1 MATLVLFYSATGN
14 TRKAA
19 TALAGA
25 LGAELCEITCS
36 AYAKGLWGPFRKA
49 YDVLA
54 GRNPP
59 VEIPEKADQVWDMIV
74 LGTPVWGARPAPP
87 IRSYLQRDGRH
98 YARLAMFVT
107 ASGTSPKYPPGRAIE
122 EMMTMSRLPP
132 QHTCIFTEAQIN
144 GPDFTAAITACA
156 DKMQPGL

>member
-36 AYAKGLWGPFRKA
+36 AYAKGFWGPFRKA

-59 VEIPEKADQVWDMIV
+59 VEIPEMADQVWDMIV
-74 LGTPVWGARPAPP
+74 LGSPVWGRGLRRP
-87 IRSYLQRDGRH
+87 Y
-98 YARLAMFVT
+98 
-107 ASGTSPKYPPGRAIE
+107 
-122 EMMTMSRLPP
+122 
-132 QHTCIFTEAQIN
+132 
-144 GPDFTAAITACA
+144 AAICGAMEVTMPAWQCS
-156 DKMQPGL
+156 